1 MSNNITGRP
10 VRSNHDVRVESGRRQ
25 GSGEVAAESRLH
37 VGIKYRAEL
46 TKRRMRSVCALLA
59 AVVWLAAA
67 CGSRKESG
75 ESAASRVVE
84 RGPEAPSD
92 SPGRIDERPVIV
104 ALGDSLTAGRGVDI
118 EGSYPSQLQRR
129 LDADGYRYRVVN
141 AGISGDTSAQG
152 LERLSAVRE
161 LRPAIVIVELG
172 ANDGLRGLPLETTR
186 QNLDS
191 IIGQLKADGA
201 DVILAGMELPPNYG
215 SLYTGSF
222 RKMFPDLARKHGIA
236 LIPFLLQGV
245 AGRPD
250 LNQEDG
256 IHPDAQG
263 YSIVVGNVWA
273 VLRPMLSRNR

>member
-1 MSNNITGRP
+1 M
-10 VRSNHDVRVESGRRQ
+10 
-25 GSGEVAAESRLH
+25 SGEAAAKLRLS
-37 VGIKYRAEL
+37 VQIKYQAIR
-46 TKRRMRSVCALLA
+46 TSRRLRSAFALLA
-59 AVVWLAAA
+59 AVVWLGAA

-75 ESAASRVVE
+75 ESAVSRVAE
-84 RGPEAPSD
+84 SGPEPSSD
-92 SPGRIDERPVIV
+92 SSDRIDDRPVIV

-118 EGSYPSQLQRR
+118 EASYPSQLQRR

-141 AGISGDTSAQG
+141 AGVSGDTSAQG

-191 IIGQLKADGA
+191 IIGQLKGDGA

-245 AGRPD
+245 AGHPD

-256 IHPDAQG
+256 IHPNAQG

-273 VLRPMLSRNR
+273 ALRPMLSKDR